1 MSFIYVYIYLY
12 IDMDIGI
19 SIFMLF
25 ASGGVF
31 LKEAFC
37 I

>member
-1 MSFIYVYIYLY
+1 MSFIYVYVYLY
-12 IDMDIGI
+12 IDIDIGI

-25 ASGGVF
+25 PSSGVF